1 MPNVT
6 NQTFLQQT
14 ADVLSNLEVRYQ
26 EASFDEQVQLR
37 DLLDQAMNSYSSARL
52 TLLKNKVTSTPADIA
67 KMNQIKRDL
76 DRAIDF
82 GKLMTVSTKLVSFL
96 TSRFF

>member
-1 MPNVT
+1 MPNPT
-6 NQTFLQQT
+6 TDTFLRQT

-37 DLLDQAMNSYSSARL
+37 DLLDQAMNKYSSARL

-82 GKLMTVSTKLVSFL
+82 GKLITVSTKLVSFL

>member
-1 MPNVT
+1 MANIT

>member
-1 MPNVT
+1 MPNIT

-37 DLLDQAMNSYSSARL
+37 DLLDQAMNSYSLARL
-52 TLLKNKVTSTPADIA
+52 TLLKNKVTSTPDDIA
-67 KMNQIKRDL
+67 KMNQIKRDF

>member
-1 MPNVT
+1 MPNIT

-82 GKLMTVSTKLVSFL
+82 GKLMTVSSKLVSFL

>member
-1 MPNVT
+1 MPNIT

>member
-1 MPNVT
+1 MPNT
-6 NQTFLQQT
+6 TTDTLLRQT
-14 ADVLSNLEVRYQ
+14 ADVLSDLEVRYQ

-76 DRAIDF
+76 DRAMDF
-82 GKLMTVSTKLVSFL
+82 GKLMTVSARLVSFL
-96 TSRFF
+96 TRRFF

>member
-1 MPNVT
+1 MPNAT
-6 NQTFLQQT
+6 TETFLRQT
-14 ADVLSNLEVRYQ
+14 ANILSDLEVRYQ

-37 DLLDQAMNSYSSARL
+37 DLLDEAMNSYSNARL
-52 TLLKNKVTSTPADIA
+52 TLLKNKVICTSADIA

-82 GKLMTVSTKLVSFL
+82 KQIFSVSTRLVSFL
-96 TSRFF
+96 TTKFF

>member
-1 MPNVT
+1 MPNIT
-6 NQTFLQQT
+6 NQTFLQHT

-52 TLLKNKVTSTPADIA
+52 TLFAMGLSVVSERREAIRALLVTAADPVVPTICV
-67 KMNQIKRDL
+67 R
-76 DRAIDF
+76 
-82 GKLMTVSTKLVSFL
+82 V
-96 TSRFF
+96 

>member
-1 MPNVT
+1 MPNT
-6 NQTFLQQT
+6 TTDTFLRQT

-82 GKLMTVSTKLVSFL
+82 GKLMAVSTKLVSFL

>member
-1 MPNVT
+1 MPNT
-6 NQTFLQQT
+6 TTDTFLRQT

-37 DLLDQAMNSYSSARL
+37 DLLDQAMKSYSSARL

>member
-1 MPNVT
+1 MPNIT

-37 DLLDQAMNSYSSARL
+37 DLLDQAMKSYSSARL

>member
-1 MPNVT
+1 MPNTT
-6 NQTFLQQT
+6 NETFLRQT
-14 ADVLSNLEVRYQ
+14 ADVLNDLEVRYQ
-26 EASFDEQVQLR
+26 EANFDEQVQLR

-67 KMNQIKRDL
+67 KMNQIKQDL
-76 DRAIDF
+76 DRAMDF
-82 GKLMTVSTKLVSFL
+82 GKLITVSTKLVSFL

>member
-1 MPNVT
+1 MPNIT

-37 DLLDQAMNSYSSARL
+37 DLLDQAMNSYSNARL
-52 TLLKNKVTSTPADIA
+52 TLLKNKVISTPADIA

>member
-1 MPNVT
+1 MANIT

-37 DLLDQAMNSYSSARL
+37 DLLDQAMKSYSSARL

>member
-1 MPNVT
+1 MPNT
-6 NQTFLQQT
+6 TTETFLRQT
-14 ADVLSNLEVRYQ
+14 ANILSDLEVRYQ

-37 DLLDQAMNSYSSARL
+37 DLLDEAMNSYSNARL
-52 TLLKNKVTSTPADIA
+52 TLLKNKVICTPTDIA

-82 GKLMTVSTKLVSFL
+82 KQIFSVSTRLVSFL
-96 TSRFF
+96 TTKFF

>member
-1 MPNVT
+1 MPNT
-6 NQTFLQQT
+6 TTETFLRQT
-14 ADVLSNLEVRYQ
+14 ANILSDLEVRYQ

-37 DLLDQAMNSYSSARL
+37 DLLDEAMNSYSNARL
-52 TLLKNKVTSTPADIA
+52 TLLKNKVMCTPTDIA

-76 DRAIDF
+76 DRAMDF
-82 GKLMTVSTKLVSFL
+82 GKLMTVGTKLVSFL